1 MERSELN
8 SMSLDQLWNL
18 HEEIAAKL
26 KDKMAHEKARL
37 KQRLRKIE
45 AAGNIIGRKNRRR
58 PKQMTQA

>member
-1 MERSELN
+1 MERNDLK

-26 KDKMAHEKARL
+26 TDKMAHEKARL
-37 KQRLRKIE
+37 EQRLRKIE
-45 AAGNIIGRKNRRR
+45 AAGNIIGSMNRRR

>member
-1 MERSELN
+1 MEHNDLK

-26 KDKMAHEKARL
+26 KDKMAYEKARL

-45 AAGNIIGRKNRRR
+45 AAGNIIGSMNKRR